1 MHSIFY
7 GVAKLKPADSIPFGI
22 VVERRETDHPWQD
35 HEWRPVAV
43 IPGAK
48 AVDEWK
54 ELSQGDGWIQYH
66 VGTLNLELFRRE
78 TEGYRVN
85 LSQTP
90 PSIYVVM
97 RPGEEEDDHEF
108 EPFLLTA
115 CAFEAQDYLDTGEEL
130 VEAVPMPPETAHWV
144 EAFINEH
151 HVEVPFKK
159 RKRKP
164 HDPRKQAATS
174 DGNPPGTNPGFGKNG
189 N

>member
-1 MHSIFY
+1 MT
-7 GVAKLKPADSIPFGI
+7 PTDSMRFGI

-35 HEWRPVAV
+35 HEWQVTAV
-43 IPGAK
+43 IPGADS
-48 AVDEWK
+48 VDEWK
-54 ELSQGDGWIQYH
+54 ELDRDGGDVRYH
-66 VGTLNLELFRRE
+66 AGTLDLELFKRE

-97 RPGEEEDDHEF
+97 RPGEEEEDHEY

-130 VEAVPMPPETAHWV
+130 VEAVTMPPETAHWI

-164 HDPRKQAATS
+164 YDPRKQFTPAEGDPN
-174 DGNPPGTNPGFGKNG
+174 DGKGGS
-189 N
+189 

>member
-1 MHSIFY
+1 MT
-7 GVAKLKPADSIPFGI
+7 PTESIPFGI

-35 HEWRPVAV
+35 HEWQVIAV
-43 IPGAK
+43 IPGA
-48 AVDEWK
+48 AIIDEWK
-54 ELSQGDGWIQYH
+54 ELDRDGGNARYH
-66 VGTLNLELFRRE
+66 AGTLDLELFKRE

-97 RPGEEEDDHEF
+97 RPGEEEEDHEY

-130 VEAVPMPPETAHWV
+130 VEAVPMPPETAHWI

-151 HVEVPFKK
+151 HVEIPFKK
-159 RKRKP
+159 RKRKSY
-164 HDPRKQAATS
+164 DPRKQSAPGEGDPNFGE
-174 DGNPPGTNPGFGKNG
+174 DGS
-189 N
+189 